1 MYPGCNFYGIREIIL
16 EYSKLPKFLPLPV
29 AIQHGWQRFPHA
41 FEASS
46 NPPEIWVWSPRLKQ
60 GLESFYPTKKIRTV
74 GSFFN
79 YLLANQ
85 AKEAALER
93 PVGSICIP
101 PHSSHFAE
109 TLYSASD
116 FVEQL
121 KSLDDQ
127 YKPITVMLYY
137 LDMSKATVDLYEGAG
152 FKVVSNGA
160 LFDND
165 FLKRF
170 VSHVSGKRYCI
181 YSDLG
186 SGVFYASLL
195 GAEPIKID
203 LPSIVVN
210 KGNHHITE
218 KMISEVSAFD
228 DEFVKSMTTQKV
240 NEEMGLDFMLSPSQM
255 RALIIKN
262 YFTFSFAKVFIK
274 RSLSVPYRWVRNM
287 YHRQSFQPGLIGL
300 FVNPFYFA
308 RKALYQAINAVSGEM
323 TGRLLDVGCGSK
335 PYQPF
340 FPEADYVGLD
350 IDTEVARKRG
360 VADHFYN
367 GDIFPFETSSFDS
380 VLCNQ
385 VLEHVFNPDD
395 FLNEVNRVLK
405 PSGKL
410 LLTVP
415 FVWDEHEQPYDY
427 ARYSSF
433 GLRSLLEK
441 HGFSIVKHEKLGGDA
456 TILFQLTNAYLYK
469 VTGRWPRLLK
479 FGFMV
484 VVMGPINLLGVVAG
498 KLLPANPDLFL
509 DQVVLAEKRP

>member
-1 MYPGCNFYGIREIIL
+1 M
-16 EYSKLPKFLPLPV
+16 
-29 AIQHGWQRFPHA
+29 
-41 FEASS
+41 
-46 NPPEIWVWSPRLKQ
+46 
-60 GLESFYPTKKIRTV
+60 
-74 GSFFN
+74 
-79 YLLANQ
+79 
-85 AKEAALER
+85 
-93 PVGSICIP
+93 
-101 PHSSHFAE
+101 
-109 TLYSASD
+109 D
-116 FVEQL
+116 
-121 KSLDDQ
+121 
-127 YKPITVMLYY
+127 
-137 LDMSKATVDLYEGAG
+137 
-152 FKVVSNGA
+152 A

-323 TGRLLDVGCGSK
+323 TGRLLDVGCGFKALSAISFLR
-335 PYQPF
+335 PTMSDWISTPRWHVS
-340 FPEADYVGLD
+340 EGWRIISTTV
-350 IDTEVARKRG
+350 
-360 VADHFYN
+360 
-367 GDIFPFETSSFDS
+367 TSFR
-380 VLCNQ
+380 LNQ
-385 VLEHVFNPDD
+385 
-395 FLNEVNRVLK
+395 FLR
-405 PSGKL
+405 
-410 LLTVP
+410 
-415 FVWDEHEQPYDY
+415 
-427 ARYSSF
+427 
-433 GLRSLLEK
+433 
-441 HGFSIVKHEKLGGDA
+441 FSPV
-456 TILFQLTNAYLYK
+456 
-469 VTGRWPRLLK
+469 
-479 FGFMV
+479 
-484 VVMGPINLLGVVAG
+484 
-498 KLLPANPDLFL
+498 
-509 DQVVLAEKRP
+509 

>member
-433 GLRSLLEK
+433 GVAV
-441 HGFSIVKHEKLGGDA
+441 F
-456 TILFQLTNAYLYK
+456 
-469 VTGRWPRLLK
+469 
-479 FGFMV
+479 
-484 VVMGPINLLGVVAG
+484 AG
-498 KLLPANPDLFL
+498 KAWLFDCEAREVGGGRHHSVPAD
-509 DQVVLAEKRP
+509 